1 VCNIGS
7 STCWLEPDDRDPE
20 EDRERE
26 RRDEALP
33 FREEDGRAL
42 VVVLGL

>member
-1 VCNIGS
+1 VCNFGS
-7 STCWLEPDDRDPE
+7 STCWLEPEEDRDPE
-20 EDRERE
+20 EERERE
-26 RRDEALP
+26 RLP